1 MSITEKRKVV
11 LGFTLCA
18 DPAREPCFKVA
29 QTDEEMTRWEG
40 TNSEVVRREKLHRHM
55 NNETGAME
63 IAAQCLADFPDAP
76 WELRM
81 QLARQTS
88 DESRHVSSL
97 YRRLKELG
105 GYKGEFPV
113 GNFEWCVTNLCDTL
127 AARLAI
133 QNRTFEAG
141 QMDLLGTLRNTWRAV
156 GDETTA
162 EVLEHILADEVNHVR
177 FANQWI
183 KRMIHEDRRLL
194 LKVAMAMRLLA
205 EAQVATSVA
214 ESEGSAPNGKAKEE
228 KHLGLSVNVED
239 RRHADFS
246 EAEIDEILRQS
257 GMGSIAEAAQGE

>member
-29 QTDEEMTRWEG
+29 QTDEEMTQWEG
-40 TNSEVVRREKLHRHM
+40 ANSEVVRREKLHRHM

-63 IAAQCLADFPDAP
+63 IAAQCPADFPDAP

-97 YRRLKELG
+97 YRRLKQLG
-105 GYKGEFPV
+105 GHKGEFPI

-127 AARLAI
+127 IARLAI

-162 EVLEHILADEVNHVR
+162 EVLEHILADEINHVR
-177 FANQWI
+177 FANLWI
-183 KRMIHEDRRLL
+183 KRMVHEDRRLL
-194 LKVAMAMRLLA
+194 LKVAVAMRLLA
-205 EAQVATSVA
+205 DAQTATDVNST
-214 ESEGSAPNGKAKEE
+214 KAKVSGENGE
-228 KHLGLSVNVED
+228 KKGVGIAVNVED

-246 EAEIDEILRQS
+246 DAEIEEILRQS
-257 GMGSIAEAAQGE
+257 GMSSIAGAAQGH

>member
-1 MSITEKRKVV
+1 MSITENRKVV

-18 DPAREPCFKVA
+18 DPARESCFKVA
-29 QTDEEMTRWEG
+29 QTDEEMTQWEG

-63 IAAQCLADFPDAP
+63 IAAQCLVDFPEAP

-162 EVLEHILADEVNHVR
+162 EVLEHILADEINHVR

-194 LKVAMAMRLLA
+194 FKVAMAMRLLA
-205 EAQVATSVA
+205 EAQIAM
-214 ESEGSAPNGKAKEE
+214 SAPSSQGNTQDEEAKEQ
-228 KHLGLSVNVED
+228 KHLGLTVNIED

-246 EAEIDEILRQS
+246 DAEIDEILRQS
-257 GMGSIAEAAQGE
+257 GMSSIAGAAQGQ